1 MAAGDITVNA
11 KWATIEADAT
21 ARKITVDSAGGNLVN
36 VGGQA
41 VFLSMTN
48 SGDLQRD
55 GLQNDGEIQINPDD
69 SIPIPAEASFIRY
82 QCAAGQTTTL
92 WFIPRA
98 G

>member
-1 MAAGDITVNA
+1 MAAGDLTVNE

-21 ARKITVDSAGGNLVN
+21 ARKLTVESSGGSLVN

-41 VFLSMTN
+41 VFLSMN
-48 SGDLQRD
+48 SSNDLQKD
-55 GLQNDGEIQINPDD
+55 GLQIDGEIQINPDD
-69 SIPIPAEASFIRY
+69 SIPLPAETSFVRY
-82 QCAAGQTTTL
+82 QCAAGQSTKL